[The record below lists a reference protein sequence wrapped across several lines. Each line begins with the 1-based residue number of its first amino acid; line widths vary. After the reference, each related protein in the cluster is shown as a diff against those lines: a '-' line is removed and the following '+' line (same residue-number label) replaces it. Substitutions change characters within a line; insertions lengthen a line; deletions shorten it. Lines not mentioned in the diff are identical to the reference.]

1 MLRAPEFNH
10 SKLIKGKKKSIFKPT
25 RSFSITNPILCTN
38 KLICH
43 VSFISLCLCIHHIPI
58 FLHLLLRTHWPV
70 KSVCSVWVG
79 SLRSFCLAQRW
90 ALVIQVGGWR
100 EQVAQVG
107 GSALILDHRE
117 ASKNKEQCLW
127 DEKQKRSNVFQ
138 NRASKITVNDTSLC
152 LTKRLKSFSL
162 FLILVSHQAN

>member
-1 MLRAPEFNH
+1 MPCFIYFIVLMYSSH
-10 SKLIKGKKKSIFKPT
+10 S
-25 RSFSITNPILCTN
+25 
-38 KLICH
+38 
-43 VSFISLCLCIHHIPI
+43 
-58 FLHLLLRTHWPV
+58 HLPPPPSASPLWPV

-127 DEKQKRSNVFQ
+127 DEKQKWSNVFQ